1 MDEVLLSFFN
11 DIFQDVKRIAQ
22 SLYKVM
28 RRPVPRIELD
38 STKTN
43 INNLLSLV
51 EEIILQH
58 NRIGNEFYTDSSKKE
73 QTFAA
78 SLECVNLKGE
88 STDMNNSELQ
98 IHTPH
103 ILK

>member
-1 MDEVLLSFFN
+1 
-11 DIFQDVKRIAQ
+11 
-22 SLYKVM
+22 M

-51 EEIILQH
+51 EEIIRQH

-78 SLECVNLKGE
+78 SLDCVNLKGG
-88 STDMNNSELQ
+88 STDMDNSELHSPTSYFK
-98 IHTPH
+98 ITLERLVGLEL
-103 ILK
+103 INLNSGRSVL